1 MKIKS
6 ILFSS
11 LTLAGLFLSPAVT
24 VSADDFSPVV
34 APEDSGVMT
43 VRSGLDYASAKS
55 INHQITPTQPNQ
67 PSRQKIQVNPEAVKK
82 LNHLIAETDTGKDG
96 TGTGQGEE
104 DNYFYNSYQP
114 QVYYGYYDDY
124 GYYHYYQ
131 DGYGNFMYYYNGYY
145 YYY

>member
-11 LTLAGLFLSPAVT
+11 LTLAGLLVSPAVT
-24 VSADDFSPVV
+24 VSADSFTPVV

-43 VRSGLDYASAKS
+43 VRNGLDFYSAKS
-55 INHQITPTQPNQ
+55 INNQTTPTQPNQ
-67 PSRQKIQVNPEAVKK
+67 PSRQKIEVNPEAVRE
-82 LNHLIAETDTGKDG
+82 LNRLIAETDTDNNG
-96 TGTGQGEE
+96 TETDGEE
-104 DNYFYNSYQP
+104 DNSFYNSYQP

-131 DGYGNFMYYYNGYY
+131 DYYGNFMYYSNGFYY
-145 YYY
+145 YY

>member
-11 LTLAGLFLSPAVT
+11 LTLAGLFITPAVT
-24 VSADDFSPVV
+24 VSADNFTPVV

-43 VRSGLDYASAKS
+43 VRNGLDYVSAKN
-55 INHQITPTQPNQ
+55 IQNQTTPTQPN
-67 PSRQKIQVNPEAVKK
+67 PLSRQKIEVNPEAVRE
-82 LNHLIAETDTGKDG
+82 LNLLIAETDTGKDG
-96 TGTGQGEE
+96 TETGKGEG
-104 DNYFYNSYQP
+104 DSSYNSYQP

-131 DGYGNFMYYYNGYY
+131 DYYGNFMYYYNGYY

>member
-11 LTLAGLFLSPAVT
+11 LTLAGLFLTPAVT
-24 VSADDFSPVV
+24 VSADSFTPVV

-43 VRSGLDYASAKS
+43 VRNGLDFYSAKS
-55 INHQITPTQPNQ
+55 INNQTTPTQPNQ
-67 PSRQKIQVNPEAVKK
+67 PSRQKIEVNPEAVRE
-82 LNHLIAETDTGKDG
+82 LNRLIAETDTGNNG
-96 TGTGQGEE
+96 TETDGEE

-131 DGYGNFMYYYNGYY
+131 DGYGNLMYYYNGFYY
-145 YYY
+145 YY

>member
-11 LTLAGLFLSPAVT
+11 LTLAGLFLTPAVT

-43 VRSGLDYASAKS
+43 VRDGLDYSSAKS
-55 INHQITPTQPNQ
+55 INHQTTPTQPNQ
-67 PSRQKIQVNPEAVKK
+67 PSHQKIEVNPEAVKE
-82 LNHLIAETDTGKDG
+82 LNRLIAETDTGKDG
-96 TGTGQGEE
+96 TGTDGGEE
-104 DNYFYNSYQP
+104 ESFYNSYQP

-131 DGYGNFMYYYNGYY
+131 DNDGNLMYYSNGFYY
-145 YYY
+145 YY

>member
-11 LTLAGLFLSPAVT
+11 LTLAGLFITPAVT
-24 VSADDFSPVV
+24 VSANSFTPVV

-43 VRSGLDYASAKS
+43 VRNGLDYHSAKN
-55 INHQITPTQPNQ
+55 IHNQTTPTQPNQ
-67 PSRQKIQVNPEAVKK
+67 QSRQKIEVNPEAVRE
-82 LNHLIAETDTGKDG
+82 LNRLIAETDTGKSG
-96 TGTGQGEE
+96 TETGEGE

-131 DGYGNFMYYYNGYY
+131 DGYGNLMYYYDGFYY
-145 YYY
+145 YY

>member
-11 LTLAGLFLSPAVT
+11 LTLARLFITPAVT
-24 VSADDFSPVV
+24 VSADDFSPIV

-104 DNYFYNSYQP
+104 SSFYNNYQP

-131 DGYGNFMYYYNGYY
+131 DYYGNFMYFYNGYY

>member
-11 LTLAGLFLSPAVT
+11 LTLAGLFITPAVT
-24 VSADDFSPVV
+24 VSADDFFPVV

-43 VRSGLDYASAKS
+43 VRSSLDYSSAKS
-55 INHQITPTQPNQ
+55 INNQTTPTQPNQ
-67 PSRQKIQVNPEAVKK
+67 PSRQKIQVNPEAVKE
-82 LNHLIAETDTGKDG
+82 LNRLIAETDTGKNG
-96 TGTGQGEE
+96 TEINRGEE
-104 DNYFYNSYQP
+104 ESFYNSDQS
-114 QVYYGYYDDY
+114 QVYYGYYDKY

-131 DGYGNFMYYYNGYY
+131 DYYDNFMYYYNGYY

>member
-43 VRSGLDYASAKS
+43 VRSGLDYHSAKS
-55 INHQITPTQPNQ
+55 INHQTTPTQPNQ
-67 PSRQKIQVNPEAVKK
+67 VSRQKIQVNPKAVKE
-82 LNHLIAETDTGKDG
+82 LNRLITETDTGKDG
-96 TGTGQGEE
+96 TGDGGEE
-104 DNYFYNSYQP
+104 ENYFYNSYQP

-131 DGYGNFMYYYNGYY
+131 DNDGKLMYCYNGFYY
-145 YYY
+145 YY

>member
-11 LTLAGLFLSPAVT
+11 LTLAGLFVTPTVT
-24 VSADDFSPVV
+24 VSADSFSPVV

-43 VRSGLDYASAKS
+43 TRSGLDYSSAKN
-55 INHQITPTQPNQ
+55 IQNQTTPTQPNQ
-67 PSRQKIQVNPEAVKK
+67 PSRQKIQVNPEAVRE
-82 LNHLIAETDTGKDG
+82 LNRLIAETDKGKGG
-96 TGTGQGEE
+96 TETDKGE
-104 DNYFYNSYQP
+104 DNYSYNSYQP

-131 DGYGNFMYYYNGYY
+131 DNYGNLMYYYDGYY

>member
-11 LTLAGLFLSPAVT
+11 LTLAGLFITPAVT
-24 VSADDFSPVV
+24 VSANSFTPVV

-43 VRSGLDYASAKS
+43 VRNGLDFYSAKS
-55 INHQITPTQPNQ
+55 INNQTTPTQPNQ
-67 PSRQKIQVNPEAVKK
+67 PSRQKIEVNPEAVRE
-82 LNHLIAETDTGKDG
+82 LNRLIAETDTGNNG
-96 TGTGQGEE
+96 TETDGEE

-131 DGYGNFMYYYNGYY
+131 DGYGNLMYYYNGFYY
-145 YYY
+145 YY

>member
-11 LTLAGLFLSPAVT
+11 LTLAGLFVAPAVT

-43 VRSGLDYASAKS
+43 VTSGLDYTSAKI
-55 INHQITPTQPNQ
+55 INHQTTPTQPTQ
-67 PSRQKIQVNPEAVKK
+67 PSHQKIQVNPKAVRE
-82 LNHLIAETDTGKDG
+82 LNRLITETDTGKDV
-96 TGTGQGEE
+96 TATDVDE
-104 DNYFYNSYQP
+104 DNSFYNSYQP

-124 GYYHYYQ
+124 GYYNYYQ
-131 DGYGNFMYYYNGYY
+131 DYYGNFMYYSNGFYY
-145 YYY
+145 YY

>member
-11 LTLAGLFLSPAVT
+11 LTLAGLFVAPAVT

-43 VRSGLDYASAKS
+43 VRNGLDFYSAKS
-55 INHQITPTQPNQ
+55 INNQTTPTQPNQ
-67 PSRQKIQVNPEAVKK
+67 PSRQKIEVNPEAVRE
-82 LNHLIAETDTGKDG
+82 LNRLIAETDTGNNG
-96 TGTGQGEE
+96 TETDGEE

-124 GYYHYYQ
+124 EYYHYYQ
-131 DGYGNFMYYYNGYY
+131 DGYGNLMYYYNGFYY
-145 YYY
+145 YY

>member
-11 LTLAGLFLSPAVT
+11 LTLAGLLIAPAVT

-43 VRSGLDYASAKS
+43 VRSGLDYHSAKS
-55 INHQITPTQPNQ
+55 INHQTTPTQPNQ
-67 PSRQKIQVNPEAVKK
+67 VSRQKIQVNPEAVKE
-82 LNHLIAETDTGKDG
+82 LNRLIAETDIGKDG
-96 TGTGQGEE
+96 TEAVGGEE
-104 DNYFYNSYQP
+104 NYFYNSYQP

-131 DGYGNFMYYYNGYY
+131 DYYGNLLYYYNGSYY
-145 YYY
+145 YY

>member
-11 LTLAGLFLSPAVT
+11 LTLTGLFLTPAVT
-24 VSADDFSPVV
+24 VSADSFTPVV

-43 VRSGLDYASAKS
+43 VRNGLDFYSAKS
-55 INHQITPTQPNQ
+55 INNQTTPTQPNQ
-67 PSRQKIQVNPEAVKK
+67 PIRQKIQVNSEAVKE
-82 LNHLIAETDTGKDG
+82 LNRLIAETDTGKNG
-96 TGTGQGEE
+96 TETDGEE
-104 DNYFYNSYQP
+104 SSFYNNYQP

-131 DGYGNFMYYYNGYY
+131 DYYGNFMYFYNGYY

>member
-11 LTLAGLFLSPAVT
+11 LTLAGLFLTPAVT
-24 VSADDFSPVV
+24 VSADSFTPVV

-43 VRSGLDYASAKS
+43 VRNGLDFYSAKS
-55 INHQITPTQPNQ
+55 INNQTTPTQPNQ
-67 PSRQKIQVNPEAVKK
+67 PSRQKIEVNPEAVRE
-82 LNHLIAETDTGKDG
+82 LNRLIAETDTGNNG
-96 TGTGQGEE
+96 TETDGEE

-114 QVYYGYYDDY
+114 EVYYGYYDDY

-131 DGYGNFMYYYNGYY
+131 DNYGNLMYYYNGYY

>member
-11 LTLAGLFLSPAVT
+11 LTLAGLFITPAVT
-24 VSADDFSPVV
+24 VSADSFTPVV
-34 APEDSGVMT
+34 ASEDSGVMT
-43 VRSGLDYASAKS
+43 VRNGLDYSSAKS
-55 INHQITPTQPNQ
+55 INHQTTPTQPNQ
-67 PSRQKIQVNPEAVKK
+67 PSRQKIEVNPEAVKE
-82 LNHLIAETDTGKDG
+82 LNRLIAETDTGKNG
-96 TGTGQGEE
+96 TKIGGEE

-131 DGYGNFMYYYNGYY
+131 DNDGNLMYYYNGFYY
-145 YYY
+145 YY

>member
-11 LTLAGLFLSPAVT
+11 LTLAGLLVSPAVT
-24 VSADDFSPVV
+24 VSADSFTPIV

-43 VRSGLDYASAKS
+43 VRNGLNFYSAKS
-55 INHQITPTQPNQ
+55 INNQTTSTQPNQ
-67 PSRQKIQVNPEAVKK
+67 PIRQKIQVNSEAVKE
-82 LNHLIAETDTGKDG
+82 LNRLIAETDTGKNRTETD
-96 TGTGQGEE
+96 GEE
-104 DNYFYNSYQP
+104 ENYSYNSYQP

-131 DGYGNFMYYYNGYY
+131 DNDGNLMYYYNGYY
-145 YYY
+145 FYY

>member
-11 LTLAGLFLSPAVT
+11 LTLTGLFLTPAVT
-24 VSADDFSPVV
+24 VSADSFTPVV

-43 VRSGLDYASAKS
+43 VRNGLDFYSAKS
-55 INHQITPTQPNQ
+55 INNQTTPTQPNQ
-67 PSRQKIQVNPEAVKK
+67 PSRQKIEVNPEAVRE
-82 LNHLIAETDTGKDG
+82 LNRLITETDTGNNG
-96 TGTGQGEE
+96 TETDGEE
-104 DNYFYNSYQP
+104 DNYFYNNYQP

>member
-11 LTLAGLFLSPAVT
+11 LTLAGLFITPAVT
-24 VSADDFSPVV
+24 VSADDFSPIV

-43 VRSGLDYASAKS
+43 VRSGLDYHSAKS
-55 INHQITPTQPNQ
+55 INHQTTPTQPNQ
-67 PSRQKIQVNPEAVKK
+67 VSRQKIQVNPKAVKE
-82 LNHLIAETDTGKDG
+82 LNRLIAETDTGKDG
-96 TGTGQGEE
+96 TETGEGE
-104 DNYFYNSYQP
+104 NSFYNNYQP

-131 DGYGNFMYYYNGYY
+131 DNDGNFIYYYNGYY

>member
-6 ILFSS
+6 ILLSS
-11 LTLAGLFLSPAVT
+11 LTLAGLFITPAVT
-24 VSADDFSPVV
+24 VSADDFSPIV

-67 PSRQKIQVNPEAVKK
+67 PSRQKIEVNPEAVRE
-82 LNHLIAETDTGKDG
+82 LNRLIAETDTDNNG
-96 TGTGQGEE
+96 TETDGEE
-104 DNYFYNSYQP
+104 DNSFYNSYQP

-131 DGYGNFMYYYNGYY
+131 DYYGNFMYYSNGFYY
-145 YYY
+145 YY

>member
-11 LTLAGLFLSPAVT
+11 LTLAGLFVAPAGT

-43 VRSGLDYASAKS
+43 VRSGLDYSSAKS
-55 INHQITPTQPNQ
+55 INNQTNPTQPNQ
-67 PSRQKIQVNPEAVKK
+67 PSRQKIEVNPEAVRE
-82 LNHLIAETDTGKDG
+82 LNRLIAETDTGKSG
-96 TGTGQGEE
+96 TETGEGE
-104 DNYFYNSYQP
+104 NSFYNNYQP

-131 DGYGNFMYYYNGYY
+131 DNDGNFMYYHNGYY

>member
-11 LTLAGLFLSPAVT
+11 LTLAGLFITPAVT

-34 APEDSGVMT
+34 ASEDSGVMT
-43 VRSGLDYASAKS
+43 VRNGLDYSSAKS
-55 INHQITPTQPNQ
+55 INNQTTPTQPNQ
-67 PSRQKIQVNPEAVKK
+67 PSRQKIEVNPEAVKE
-82 LNHLIAETDTGKDG
+82 LNRLIAETDTGKNG
-96 TGTGQGEE
+96 TEIGGEE

-114 QVYYGYYDDY
+114 QVYYDYYDDY

-131 DGYGNFMYYYNGYY
+131 DNNGNLMYYYNGFYY
-145 YYY
+145 YY

>member
-11 LTLAGLFLSPAVT
+11 LTLAGLFITPAVT
-24 VSADDFSPVV
+24 VSADDFSPIV

-82 LNHLIAETDTGKDG
+82 LNHLIAETDT

-104 DNYFYNSYQP
+104 SSFYNNYQP

-131 DGYGNFMYYYNGYY
+131 DYYGNFMYYYNGYY

>member
-11 LTLAGLFLSPAVT
+11 LTLAGLFLTPAVT
-24 VSADDFSPVV
+24 VSADSFTPVV

-43 VRSGLDYASAKS
+43 VRNGLDFYSAKS
-55 INHQITPTQPNQ
+55 INNQTTPTQPNQ
-67 PSRQKIQVNPEAVKK
+67 PSRQKIEVNPEAVKE
-82 LNHLIAETDTGKDG
+82 LNRLIAETDTGKSG
-96 TGTGQGEE
+96 TGDGGEE
-104 DNYFYNSYQP
+104 ENYFYNSYQP

-131 DGYGNFMYYYNGYY
+131 DNDGKLMYCYNGFYY
-145 YYY
+145 YY

>member
-11 LTLAGLFLSPAVT
+11 LTLAGLFLTPAVT
-24 VSADDFSPVV
+24 VSADSFTPVV

-43 VRSGLDYASAKS
+43 VRNGLDFYSAKS
-55 INHQITPTQPNQ
+55 INNQTTPTQPNQ
-67 PSRQKIQVNPEAVKK
+67 PSRQKIEVNPEAVKE
-82 LNHLIAETDTGKDG
+82 LNRLIAETDTGKSETE
-96 TGTGQGEE
+96 TGEGE
-104 DNYFYNSYQP
+104 NSFYNNYQP

-131 DGYGNFMYYYNGYY
+131 DNDGNFMYYYNGYY

>member
-1 MKIKS
+1 MKFKS

-11 LTLAGLFLSPAVT
+11 LTLAGLFVVPAVT
-24 VSADDFSPVV
+24 VSADSYSPVV

-96 TGTGQGEE
+96 TGTDKGEE
-104 DNYFYNSYQP
+104 DSFYNSYQP

-131 DGYGNFMYYYNGYY
+131 DYYGNLMYFYNGYY

>member
-11 LTLAGLFLSPAVT
+11 LTLAGLLVSPAVT
-24 VSADDFSPVV
+24 VSADSFTPVV

-43 VRSGLDYASAKS
+43 VRNGLDFYSAKS
-55 INHQITPTQPNQ
+55 INNQTTPTQPNQ
-67 PSRQKIQVNPEAVKK
+67 PSRQKIEVNPEAVRE
-82 LNHLIAETDTGKDG
+82 LNRLIAETDTGNNG
-96 TGTGQGEE
+96 TETDGEE

-124 GYYHYYQ
+124 EYYHYYQ
-131 DGYGNFMYYYNGYY
+131 DGYGNLMYYYNGFYY
-145 YYY
+145 YY

>member
-11 LTLAGLFLSPAVT
+11 LTLAGLFFAPAVT
-24 VSADDFSPVV
+24 VLADDFSPVV

-43 VRSGLDYASAKS
+43 VRSGLDYSSAKS
-55 INHQITPTQPNQ
+55 INNQITPTQPNQ
-67 PSRQKIQVNPEAVKK
+67 PSRQKIEVNPEAVRE
-82 LNHLIAETDTGKDG
+82 LNRLIAETDTGKDG
-96 TGTGQGEE
+96 TGTDGGKE
-104 DNYFYNSYQP
+104 NYFYNNYQP

-131 DGYGNFMYYYNGYY
+131 DNDGNLMYYYNGYY

>member
-11 LTLAGLFLSPAVT
+11 LTLAGLLVSPAGT
-24 VSADDFSPVV
+24 VSADSYTPVV

-43 VRSGLDYASAKS
+43 VRNGLDYHSAKN
-55 INHQITPTQPNQ
+55 IHNQTTPTQPNQ
-67 PSRQKIQVNPEAVKK
+67 PSHQKIQVNPEAVRE
-82 LNHLIAETDTGKDG
+82 LNRLIAETDTGKNG
-96 TGTGQGEE
+96 TENGGEE
-104 DNYFYNSYQP
+104 DSFYNSYQP

-131 DGYGNFMYYYNGYY
+131 DGYGNLMYYYDGFYY
-145 YYY
+145 YY